1 MNSKVKDL
9 VFMAM
14 YAALFA
20 VLDVFSNEFIPFL
33 QMPKGGSIGVSTV
46 VLLVCSYHLGWKK
59 AVLSGLISVLV
70 QFVTGPMYV
79 SNLLGFFLDYL
90 FAFSIYGIA
99 SLFPNFGYI
108 YTGVIITNFL
118 RFVSHTIGGVLVW
131 ETPLWGSITYNAPYM
146 IATCIVGMIL
156 VDHREASSAEPAVMK
171 PTRGSSSDDPF
182 CFIMKEEKGAVIR
195 CMS

>member
-1 MNSKVKDL
+1 MNKNVKDL

-20 VLDVFSNEFIPFL
+20 VLDVISNSFIPFL
-33 QMPKGGSIGVSTV
+33 KMPNGRSIGISTV

-59 AVLSGLISVLV
+59 AMISGVVSVLI
-70 QFVTGPMYV
+70 QFVTGPMYM

-99 SLFPNFGYI
+99 SLFPNIGYF
-108 YTGVIITNFL
+108 YTGVLITNFL

-131 ETPLWGSITYNAPYM
+131 ETTLWGSIIYNAPYM
-146 IATCIVGMIL
+146 IATCIVGLIL
-156 VDHREASSAEPAVMK
+156 VPLIVQRLPIKH
-171 PTRGSSSDDPF
+171 
-182 CFIMKEEKGAVIR
+182 
-195 CMS
+195 